1 LIDKCLHL
9 TTSLRQGWFPA
20 KLVEP
25 LDERS
30 KKYSFAGDDSVSQ
43 AVTDLIRGSL
53 CPSFKRVLE
62 HGLRKSPLLLGPCH
76 PWLFI
81 EEAAAKEVEK
91 DFRSVYSRLVLC
103 KTFRLNEDGK
113 VLSPEELLYR
123 CVEAVNFTHNPAHA
137 QMDVKLRSLVC
148 LGLKEIPQNLYYMD
162 FLITFQQFTDRLLI
176 TLPVTVI

>member
-1 LIDKCLHL
+1 M
-9 TTSLRQGWFPA
+9 Q
-20 KLVEP
+20 V
-25 LDERS
+25 
-30 KKYSFAGDDSVSQ
+30 
-43 AVTDLIRGSL
+43 RGSL
-53 CPSFKRVLE
+53 CPAIKRVLE

-123 CVEAVNFTHNPAHA
+123 YLLVLVLVPRIVE
-137 QMDVKLRSLVC
+137 
-148 LGLKEIPQNLYYMD
+148 Y
-162 FLITFQQFTDRLLI
+162 ITKDCT
-176 TLPVTVI
+176 TT

>member
-1 LIDKCLHL
+1 M
-9 TTSLRQGWFPA
+9 
-20 KLVEP
+20 
-25 LDERS
+25 
-30 KKYSFAGDDSVSQ
+30 
-43 AVTDLIRGSL
+43 
-53 CPSFKRVLE
+53 E

-123 CVEAVNFTHNPAHA
+123 YKTLVKKEWKTFLFYRVVN
-137 QMDVKLRSLVC
+137 
-148 LGLKEIPQNLYYMD
+148 
-162 FLITFQQFTDRLLI
+162 
-176 TLPVTVI
+176 